1 MFQDSTSAIMAI
13 STLFIFLISSILL
26 IVIPFNTAQMSFGA
40 DNFTANNTFSQNCRQ
55 ILSSLASN
63 VSANGGFYF
72 NTLGKDN
79 ATVYALGLCR
89 GDFPT
94 DRCFNCIDTS
104 SRNIIE
110 NCASKTEDVDWGDPD
125 RCTVRYSDKSF
136 FRGMSDYPKIC
147 VYNTNNISNDVVD
160 EFQRAID
167 DLVDR
172 LVIKA
177 SKGFSKLKFATG
189 KTNFTVYDDNIYGL
203 MQCTPDLS
211 SADCDKCLRGA
222 VQYYRKCSRR
232 ATANNILSPSCI
244 FEYDL
249 RPFYESTAYDIS
261 LAPPPAVAS
270 APVPPPHQTPP
281 PPGKGEKNSTNT
293 LRIAIIVVVVL
304 TSICLILITLACG
317 FFYMWKKE
325 SAVNRRGRRSGSP
338 ETMAWLRAATKL
350 FSQSRQGSVNHA
362 GGDDSENV
370 DSLQYDFDSIRVAT
384 NDFSNANKLGEGGF
398 GPVYKA
404 RLANGQEVA
413 VKRLASHSEQGEA
426 QFKNEIVLMANLQH
440 KNLVRLLGFCLHNK
454 ERLLIYELLPNASL
468 DRFIFDPIKR
478 LLLSWE
484 TRHKIIVGIARGIL
498 YFHQDSQ
505 LKIIHH
511 DLKAGN
517 VLLDSEM
524 NAKIS
529 DFGMARLFAAEMSK
543 GNTKRIAGTLGYMP
557 PEYAKYGQFSIK
569 TDVFS
574 FGVII
579 LEIITGLKNKD
590 CSNPESAEHLI
601 SYDSSCATMAISTL
615 FIFQISSLL
624 RCLTAQTTSQP
635 TAPSPKTAAK
645 YSLLS
650 PPTSP
655 PTGAFT
661 STPSGR
667 ITPPST
673 LSDSAAETFRL
684 TDASTAST
692 PRAEPS
698 SRIARTR
705 RKMSDGE
712 TLIAAL
718 SGILTSQFSGECLTS
733 RSVPCIIQTTSPT
746 TSSTS
751 LSGPSMI

>member
-362 GGDDSENV
+362 GFKLCNYGHFNFVHLPNLFTAQMSYGADNFTANSTFAQNCCQILSSLASNVSANGGFYVNTLGKDNATVYALGLCRGDFPTDRCFNCINTSSRTIIQNC
-370 DSLQYDFDSIRVAT
+370 
-384 NDFSNANKLGEGGF
+384 ANKTEDVGWGDPDRCTVRYSNKSIFRGMSDQPERS
-398 GPVYKA
+398 VYNTNNIADDVVDEFKRAIDDLIGRLVIKA
-404 RLANGQEVA
+404 
-413 VKRLASHSEQGEA
+413 
-426 QFKNEIVLMANLQH
+426 
-440 KNLVRLLGFCLHNK
+440 
-454 ERLLIYELLPNASL
+454 
-468 DRFIFDPIKR
+468 
-478 LLLSWE
+478 
-484 TRHKIIVGIARGIL
+484 
-498 YFHQDSQ
+498 
-505 LKIIHH
+505 
-511 DLKAGN
+511 
-517 VLLDSEM
+517 
-524 NAKIS
+524 
-529 DFGMARLFAAEMSK
+529 SK
-543 GNTKRIAGTLGYMP
+543 GFSKLKFATGKTNFTVYDDNIYGLMQCTPDLSSADCERYLRGVVEYYRESSRRAIADT
-557 PEYAKYGQFSIK
+557 
-569 TDVFS
+569 
-574 FGVII
+574 I
-579 LEIITGLKNKD
+579 LVLHF
-590 CSNPESAEHLI
+590 A
-601 SYDSSCATMAISTL
+601 YSSCL
-615 FIFQISSLL
+615 SLW
-624 RCLTAQTTSQP
+624 
-635 TAPSPKTAAK
+635 
-645 YSLLS
+645 
-650 PPTSP
+650 
-655 PTGAFT
+655 
-661 STPSGR
+661 
-667 ITPPST
+667 
-673 LSDSAAETFRL
+673 
-684 TDASTAST
+684 
-692 PRAEPS
+692 
-698 SRIARTR
+698 
-705 RKMSDGE
+705 
-712 TLIAAL
+712 
-718 SGILTSQFSGECLTS
+718 
-733 RSVPCIIQTTSPT
+733 
-746 TSSTS
+746 
-751 LSGPSMI
+751 